1 MGKKGKVILSVVM
14 SGALILSGTG
24 IKADAKA
31 KSSVSLNKTKI
42 SLKRG
47 KKYTLKIKKRGVK
60 KIRSIRYT
68 TSKKKVATVSK
79 KGVIR
84 AKASGR
90 AVIKV
95 KVKYIPKGKKKAV
108 TKTLK

>member
-47 KKYTLKIKKRGVK
+47 KKYTLKI
-60 KIRSIRYT
+60 
-68 TSKKKVATVSK
+68 
-79 KGVIR
+79 
-84 AKASGR
+84 
-90 AVIKV
+90 
-95 KVKYIPKGKKKAV
+95 
-108 TKTLK
+108 